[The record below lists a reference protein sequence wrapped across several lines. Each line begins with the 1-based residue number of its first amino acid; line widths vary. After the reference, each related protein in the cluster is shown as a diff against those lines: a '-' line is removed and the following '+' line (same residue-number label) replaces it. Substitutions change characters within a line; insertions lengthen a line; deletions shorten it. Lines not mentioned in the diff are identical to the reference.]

1 MRDEIN
7 RIQAADIKAAIRDA
21 ASDPLFLVDVEE
33 TTAAFRWAAR
43 TQRVKKQFR
52 RDRRLPAEDAEK
64 ICKQKPTTDLSG
76 VDMPTI
82 SMFYGILILM
92 FFRDNRRHHLPHIH
106 ARYQGDE
113 AAVSI
118 DDGAILDGSLPSK
131 QLKMVQAWIE
141 IHKEELLVDWDL
153 AVNGEEP
160 FRIAPL
166 Q

>member
-1 MRDEIN
+1 
-7 RIQAADIKAAIRDA
+7 
-21 ASDPLFLVDVEE
+21 
-33 TTAAFRWAAR
+33 
-43 TQRVKKQFR
+43 
-52 RDRRLPAEDAEK
+52 
-64 ICKQKPTTDLSG
+64 
-76 VDMPTI
+76 MPTI

-92 FFRDNRRHHLPHIH
+92 FFRDNRQHHLPHIH
-106 ARYQGDE
+106 VRYQAFE
-113 AAVSI
+113 AAVAI
-118 DDGAILDGSLPSK
+118 GDGGILDGSLPPK